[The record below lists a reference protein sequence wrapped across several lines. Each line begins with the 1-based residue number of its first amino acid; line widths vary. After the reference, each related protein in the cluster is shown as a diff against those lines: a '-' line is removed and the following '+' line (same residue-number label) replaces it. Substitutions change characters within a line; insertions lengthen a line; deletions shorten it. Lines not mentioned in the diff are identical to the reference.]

1 MDKKSSATRTTITDI
16 KNHKNATEPLVCL
29 TAYTAPMAEILDSH
43 CDMLLVG
50 DSMGMALYG
59 MESTIGVSVEMM
71 INHGKAVM
79 RRAQTSCVVVDMP
92 YGSYESD
99 KETALSNAREIYD
112 RTQCHAVKLEGGLDI
127 EGTIAHIVQ
136 NGIPVIG
143 HIGLQPQ
150 SVEKDGGYKIKGK
163 TDLEIVKLLED
174 AKAVERAGASGVV
187 IEGVIE
193 DVATHLTQ
201 SISIPTIGIGASA
214 ACDGQILV
222 TEDMLGMLLGH
233 TPKFA
238 KQYAKLADD
247 IETAVKQYCQEVK
260 TRQFPSTE
268 YTYHPKSK

>member
-1 MDKKSSATRTTITDI
+1 MDKKTGATRTTMTDI
-16 KNHKNATEPLVCL
+16 KNHKNAVEPLVCL
-29 TAYTAPMAEILDSH
+29 TAYTAPMAEILDPH
-43 CDMLLVG
+43 CDILLVG

-71 INHGKAVM
+71 INHGQAVM
-79 RRAQTSCVVVDMP
+79 RRARTSCVVVDMP
-92 YGSYESD
+92 YGSYEND
-99 KETALSNAREIYD
+99 KEAALSNAREIYD

-127 EGTIAHIVQ
+127 EDTIAHIVK

-150 SVEKDGGYKIKGK
+150 SVEKEGGYKVKGK

-222 TEDMLGMLLGH
+222 TEDMLGLLLGH

-238 KQYAKLADD
+238 KQYAKLASE

-260 TRQFPSTE
+260 TRQFPSKE